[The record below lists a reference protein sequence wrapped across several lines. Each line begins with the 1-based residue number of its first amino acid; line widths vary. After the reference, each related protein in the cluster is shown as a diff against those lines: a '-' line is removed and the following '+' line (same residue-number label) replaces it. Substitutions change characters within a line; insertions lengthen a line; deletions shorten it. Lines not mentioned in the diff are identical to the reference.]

1 MYHPNLLN
9 DCGVE
14 NQREVYF
21 RFRKI
26 FSFKDFC
33 FKFMRILERQ
43 NFDASE
49 RYTEVKVKQNPRK
62 RKNIFFKFL
71 LLVRFAC

>member
-1 MYHPNLLN
+1 
-9 DCGVE
+9 
-14 NQREVYF
+14 
-21 RFRKI
+21 
-26 FSFKDFC
+26 
-33 FKFMRILERQ
+33 MRILERQ